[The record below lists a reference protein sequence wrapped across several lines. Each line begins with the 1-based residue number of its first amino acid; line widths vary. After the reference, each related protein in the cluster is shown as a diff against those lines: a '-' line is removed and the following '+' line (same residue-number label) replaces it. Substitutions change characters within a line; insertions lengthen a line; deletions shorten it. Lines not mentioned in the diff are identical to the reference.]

1 MSGVIPPISSVT
13 PLTGAGAV
21 DPAQKSAPS
30 GFADKIGSALQDA
43 SAAERRADLMAQDV
57 AQGGPTPIHELMVAT
72 TKATLTV
79 EMLTQVRNRA
89 IQAYQ
94 EVMQMQV

>member
-1 MSGVIPPISSVT
+1 MIALISPISSVT
-13 PLTGAGAV
+13 SISGAGAV
-21 DPAQKSAPS
+21 DPTQKSAPA
-30 GFADKIGSALQDA
+30 GFAEKIGSALQDA
-43 SAAERRADLMAQDV
+43 SATERQADLMAQDV

-94 EVMQMQV
+94 DVMQMQV